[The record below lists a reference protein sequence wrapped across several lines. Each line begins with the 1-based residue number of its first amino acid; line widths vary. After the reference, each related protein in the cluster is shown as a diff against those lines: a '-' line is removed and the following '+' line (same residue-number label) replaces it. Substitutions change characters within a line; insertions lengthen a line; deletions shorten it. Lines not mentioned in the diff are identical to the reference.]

1 MGDNI
6 GLMQLNEAQALI
18 QPLETDGCYEKIGLR
33 ASGNAA
39 SARKLT
45 DLSR

>member
-6 GLMQLNEAQALI
+6 GLIQLDEARALI
-18 QPLETDGCYEKIGLR
+18 QPLETDDCSEKIGLR
-33 ASGNAA
+33 PATPPV
-39 SARKLT
+39 RKLT